1 MMIIIKNVLT
11 IPDIKILDKDLLKEV
26 PYFNDT
32 IVVDETDKLK
42 KREARIYEIIK
53 QLPAD
58 NDKYFVKYKPETDTY
73 NIGKDKE
80 IIFVED
86 DFDYNAKRRSKK
98 RKIIYT
104 PEELKVIANKRKK
117 IFENPLRNN
126 IEKIKNE
133 VKPKAKANKP
143 KKVEV
148 VEISDEEEPKDYSNI
163 LTKIEK
169 IKDIK
174 IFLATLDNDTKN
186 KIIKR
191 LNLDPRNLMRKP
203 KIKSATNIED
213 LSRIRKKRRESRR
226 LTTEQLVER
235 KMKRKEKQRLKAKQ
249 DAVEGLQDFN
259 KFIRDQVAEEGQ
271 KRTYH
276 HYVKNIKQEILN
288 SYWKWSKN
296 N

>member
-1 MMIIIKNVLT
+1 MHWNKVWNNKRKVLT
-11 IPDIKILDKDLLKEV
+11 IPDITILDKYLLKEV

-32 IVVDETDKLK
+32 IVVNETDKLK
-42 KREARIYEIIK
+42 KREAIIYEIIK

-58 NDKYFVKYKPETDTY
+58 NDKYFVEFKSETDTY

-80 IIFVED
+80 IIFAED
-86 DFDYNAKRRSKK
+86 DFDYNLKRRHKK

-117 IFENPLRNN
+117 IFENPRRNN

-174 IFLATLDNDTKN
+174 KCLTTLDNDTKN

-191 LNLDPRNLMRKP
+191 LNLDPRILMRKP
-203 KIKSATNIED
+203 KRKSTINIED
-213 LSRIRKKRRESRR
+213 LGRTRKKRREPSH
-226 LTTEQLVER
+226 LTAEQLVER
-235 KMKRKEKQRLKAKQ
+235 ERKTKAK
-249 DAVEGLQDFN
+249 
-259 KFIRDQVAEEGQ
+259 
-271 KRTYH
+271 
-276 HYVKNIKQEILN
+276 
-288 SYWKWSKN
+288 S
-296 N
+296 

>member
-1 MMIIIKNVLT
+1 M
-11 IPDIKILDKDLLKEV
+11 
-26 PYFNDT
+26 
-32 IVVDETDKLK
+32 
-42 KREARIYEIIK
+42 
-53 QLPAD
+53 PAD
-58 NDKYFVKYKPETDTY
+58 NDKYFVKYKSKTDTY

-98 RKIIYT
+98 GKIIYT
-104 PEELKVIANKRKK
+104 IKELKVIANKCKK
-117 IFENPLRNN
+117 IFENPPRNN
-126 IEKIKNE
+126 IEKIRNE

-174 IFLATLDNDTKN
+174 KFIATLDNDEKK

-191 LNLDPRNLMRKP
+191 LNLGPRILMRKP
-203 KIKSATNIED
+203 KRKSTRNIED
-213 LSRIRKKRRESRR
+213 LSRIRKKRREPRR
-226 LTTEQLVER
+226 LTTEQLLER
-235 KMKRKEKQRLKAKQ
+235 ERKRKEKQRLKKVRQ

-259 KFIRDQVAEEGQ
+259 KFIRDQVTEEG
-271 KRTYH
+271 
-276 HYVKNIKQEILN
+276 
-288 SYWKWSKN
+288 
-296 N
+296 

>member
-1 MMIIIKNVLT
+1 MA
-11 IPDIKILDKDLLKEV
+11 
-26 PYFNDT
+26 
-32 IVVDETDKLK
+32 DETVKLK
-42 KREARIYEIIK
+42 KREAIIYEIIK
-53 QLPAD
+53 QLPED

-117 IFENPLRNN
+117 IFENPPRNN
-126 IEKIKNE
+126 IEKIKNK

-143 KKVEV
+143 KKV
-148 VEISDEEEPKDYSNI
+148 VEISDDEEPKDYSNI

-174 IFLATLDNDTKN
+174 KCLTTLDNDTKN

-191 LNLDPRNLMRKP
+191 LNLDPRILMRKP
-203 KIKSATNIED
+203 KRKSTINIED
-213 LSRIRKKRRESRR
+213 LGRTRKKRREPSH
-226 LTTEQLVER
+226 LTAEQLVER
-235 KMKRKEKQRLKAKQ
+235 ERKTKAK
-249 DAVEGLQDFN
+249 
-259 KFIRDQVAEEGQ
+259 
-271 KRTYH
+271 
-276 HYVKNIKQEILN
+276 
-288 SYWKWSKN
+288 S
-296 N
+296 

>member
-1 MMIIIKNVLT
+1 MKLIN
-11 IPDIKILDKDLLKEV
+11 
-26 PYFNDT
+26 
-32 IVVDETDKLK
+32 LK
-42 KREARIYEIIK
+42 KREAIIYEIIK
-53 QLPAD
+53 QLRAD
-58 NDKYFVKYKPETDTY
+58 NDKYFVEYKPETDTY

-80 IIFVED
+80 IVFVED

-98 RKIIYT
+98 RKIIYA

-174 IFLATLDNDTKN
+174 NFLATLDNDTKN

-203 KIKSATNIED
+203 KIKSTTNIED

-226 LTTEQLVER
+226 FTTEQLVER
-235 KMKRKEKQRLKAKQ
+235 KRKRKEKQRLKAKQ

-259 KFIRDQVAEEGQ
+259 KFIRGQVAEEGQ
-271 KRTYH
+271 RRTYH
-276 HYVKNIKQEILN
+276 RYVKNIKQEILN
-288 SYWKWSKN
+288 SY
-296 N
+296 

>member
-1 MMIIIKNVLT
+1 M
-11 IPDIKILDKDLLKEV
+11 
-26 PYFNDT
+26 
-32 IVVDETDKLK
+32 
-42 KREARIYEIIK
+42 
-53 QLPAD
+53 PAD
-58 NDKYFVKYKPETDTY
+58 NDKYFVKYKSKTDTY

-174 IFLATLDNDTKN
+174 IFLVTLDNDTQN

-191 LNLDPRNLMRKP
+191 LNLDPRILMRKP
-203 KIKSATNIED
+203 KRKSTTNIQD
-213 LSRIRKKRRESRR
+213 LSRTRKKTREPRR
-226 LTTEQLVER
+226 LSTEQLVAGER
-235 KMKRKEKQRLKAKQ
+235 KRKEKQRLKARQ

-259 KFIRDQVAEEGQ
+259 KFIRDQVTEEGQ
-271 KRTYH
+271 KRTYRR
-276 HYVKNIKQEILN
+276 YAKNMKQEILEIEI
-288 SYWKWSKN
+288 Y
-296 N
+296 

>member
-1 MMIIIKNVLT
+1 MVN
-11 IPDIKILDKDLLKEV
+11 
-26 PYFNDT
+26 
-32 IVVDETDKLK
+32 ETDKLK
-42 KREARIYEIIK
+42 KREAIIYEIIK

-174 IFLATLDNDTKN
+174 KCLTTLDNDTKN

-191 LNLDPRNLMRKP
+191 LNLDPRILMRKP
-203 KIKSATNIED
+203 KRKSTINIED
-213 LSRIRKKRRESRR
+213 LGRTRKKRREPSH
-226 LTTEQLVER
+226 LTAEQLVER
-235 KMKRKEKQRLKAKQ
+235 ERKTKAK
-249 DAVEGLQDFN
+249 
-259 KFIRDQVAEEGQ
+259 
-271 KRTYH
+271 
-276 HYVKNIKQEILN
+276 
-288 SYWKWSKN
+288 S
-296 N
+296 

>member
-1 MMIIIKNVLT
+1 M
-11 IPDIKILDKDLLKEV
+11 
-26 PYFNDT
+26 
-32 IVVDETDKLK
+32 KLINFK
-42 KREARIYEIIK
+42 KREAIIYEIIK
-53 QLPAD
+53 QLWAD
-58 NDKYFVKYKPETDTY
+58 NDKYFVEYKPETDTY

-191 LNLDPRNLMRKP
+191 LSLDPRNLMRKP
-203 KIKSATNIED
+203 KIKSTTNIED
-213 LSRIRKKRRESRR
+213 LSRTR
-226 LTTEQLVER
+226 
-235 KMKRKEKQRLKAKQ
+235 RKEENL
-249 DAVEGLQDFN
+249 DASQ
-259 KFIRDQVAEEGQ
+259 Q
-271 KRTYH
+271 
-276 HYVKNIKQEILN
+276 
-288 SYWKWSKN
+288 N

>member
-1 MMIIIKNVLT
+1 M
-11 IPDIKILDKDLLKEV
+11 
-26 PYFNDT
+26 
-32 IVVDETDKLK
+32 VDETDKLK
-42 KREARIYEIIK
+42 KREATIYEIIK

-174 IFLATLDNDTKN
+174 KCLTTLDNDTKN

-191 LNLDPRNLMRKP
+191 LNLDPRILMRKP
-203 KIKSATNIED
+203 KRKSTINIED
-213 LSRIRKKRRESRR
+213 LGRTRKKRREPSH
-226 LTTEQLVER
+226 LTAEQLVER
-235 KMKRKEKQRLKAKQ
+235 ERKTKAK
-249 DAVEGLQDFN
+249 
-259 KFIRDQVAEEGQ
+259 
-271 KRTYH
+271 
-276 HYVKNIKQEILN
+276 
-288 SYWKWSKN
+288 S
-296 N
+296 

>member
-1 MMIIIKNVLT
+1 M
-11 IPDIKILDKDLLKEV
+11 
-26 PYFNDT
+26 
-32 IVVDETDKLK
+32 
-42 KREARIYEIIK
+42 
-53 QLPAD
+53 PAD
-58 NDKYFVKYKPETDTY
+58 NDKYFVEFKSETDTY

-80 IIFVED
+80 IIFAED
-86 DFDYNAKRRSKK
+86 DFDYNLKRRHKK

-174 IFLATLDNDTKN
+174 KCLTTLDNDTKN

-191 LNLDPRNLMRKP
+191 LNLDPRILMRKP
-203 KIKSATNIED
+203 KRKNTTNIED
-213 LSRIRKKRRESRR
+213 LSRTRKNRREPRH

-235 KMKRKEKQRLKAKQ
+235 KRKRKEKQRLKPRQ
-249 DAVEGLQDFN
+249 DTVEGLQDFN
-259 KFIRDQVAEEGQ
+259 KSIRDQVTEEGQ
-271 KRTYH
+271 KRTYRR
-276 HYVKNIKQEILN
+276 YAKNIKQEILN
-288 SYWKWSKN
+288 SYWK
-296 N
+296 